1 MKSMMVAVVAAL
13 AATFAFARPGGSRS
27 VATETEGSSLCSTAD
42 TEIVKVKGRGV
53 GADKAEALKD
63 AYRDAVERAVGLY
76 VDAEQLVKNE
86 ELVKDQ
92 ILTQSNAYIDKYDVV
107 QETTKPNG
115 LVEIKIL
122 AEVRKRELTQKISDV
137 MPEKRYVLSGGLKD
151 THARLT
157 TQEKRNADGAALLE
171 KALNEIGDPLLKCID
186 CSLASPEAVVGKIDE
201 TRGSTGSDNV
211 LVNYLFKFEIDRQRF
226 FDNVAKP
233 LKEVLDQ
240 VAAAEPEEVSIQ
252 ANVRS
257 TCNVPEALAT
267 AREAADESSPNR
279 HLARKS
285 VRRVP
290 CDIIEI
296 SDFSDRVQARE
307 NRRLSNRQVQV
318 LLVVDVNKYGTVYTA
333 RKYVLDEKCS
343 RLVKDWYQRVNDIYH
358 PSAKFNLRL
367 LDADGAAIFTDQ
379 INFHSGI
386 DGRGISSMQI
396 TPWLR
401 SPFDRRGTMMA
412 LATYEWEKFRL
423 PKDVLPEV
431 KDMKIEIVK

>member
-27 VATETEGSSLCSTAD
+27 VATETEGSSLCSTED

-76 VDAEQLVKNE
+76 VDAEQMLKNE

-92 ILTQSNAYIDKYDVV
+92 ILTQSNAYIEKYDVV

-122 AEVRKRELTQKISDV
+122 AEVRKRKLTQKISDV
-137 MPEKRYVLSGGLKD
+137 MPEKRYALSDGLKD

-201 TRGSTGSDNV
+201 TRDSTGPDNV

-279 HLARKS
+279 HLARTS

-290 CDIIEI
+290 GDVIEI
-296 SDFSDRVQARE
+296 SDFSDRVQVRE

-318 LLVVDVNKYGTVYTA
+318 LLVVDVNKHGTVYTA
-333 RKYVLDEKCS
+333 RKYVLDEMCS
-343 RLVKDWYQRVNDIYH
+343 RLVKVWYQRANVRRR
-358 PSAKFNLRL
+358 PSASFNLCL
-367 LDADGAAIFTDQ
+367 LDADGEAIFTDQ
-379 INFHSGI
+379 INFYSGI
-386 DGRGISSMQI
+386 DGERCSSIQI

-401 SPFDRRGTMMA
+401 APFYRRDTMMA

-423 PKDVLPEV
+423 PKEVLPEV

>member
-1 MKSMMVAVVAAL
+1 MKKMMMLVVAGML
-13 AATFAFARPGGSRS
+13 AATFTFAED
-27 VATETEGSSLCSTAD
+27 A
-42 TEIVKVKGRGV
+42 EIVKVRGKGV

-76 VDAEQLVKNE
+76 VDAEQMVKNE

-122 AEVRKRELTQKISDV
+122 AEVRKRKLTQKISDV
-137 MPEKRYVLSGGLKD
+137 MPEKRYALSDGLKD

-201 TRGSTGSDNV
+201 TRDSTGPDNV

-279 HLARKS
+279 HLARTS

-290 CDIIEI
+290 GDVIEI

-318 LLVVDVNKYGTVYTA
+318 LLVVDVNKHGTVYTA
-333 RKYVLDEKCS
+333 RKYVLDEMCS
-343 RLVKDWYQRVNDIYH
+343 RLVKVWYQRANVRRR
-358 PSAKFNLRL
+358 PSASFNLCL
-367 LDADGAAIFTDQ
+367 LDADGEAIFTDQ
-379 INFHSGI
+379 INFYSGI
-386 DGRGISSMQI
+386 DGERCSSIQI

-401 SPFDRRGTMMA
+401 ASFYRRDTMMA

-423 PKDVLPEV
+423 PKEVLPEI